1 MSRQLTLSIAQWT
14 CSISVDCAIGKLPV
28 PVEAADVMTPGE
40 GTEPDV
46 FAVYRELLS
55 PAVPLRSLERFEFY
69 AACREPDLAVCA
81 TALHCCWR
89 QAGIGSLPH
98 GSR

>member
-1 MSRQLTLSIAQWT
+1 M
-14 CSISVDCAIGKLPV
+14 
-28 PVEAADVMTPGE
+28 EAADVITPGE

-55 PAVPLRSLERFEFY
+55 SAVPLRSVERFEFY

-81 TALHCCWR
+81 TALT
-89 QAGIGSLPH
+89 
-98 GSR
+98 

>member
-1 MSRQLTLSIAQWT
+1 MSRQLTCRLPHS
-14 CSISVDCAIGKLPV
+14 CKLPV

-89 QAGIGSLPH
+89 QAGMGSLPH